1 MTKTSRIMT
10 NDSLSSRHQI
20 MEPSVLLGT
29 PCWRRSVMNGMH
41 FQSEKNYIN
50 IHDITNGLPICKH
63 ILNAVFCKCWPY
75 VRQNWW
81 AIETGHDYFSVSR
94 ILKKELSGKLI
105 NPITSLS
112 FHRKNLGNLKINQQ
126 LIIIKHV
133 NHVTSQRYEK

>member
-1 MTKTSRIMT
+1 MRCFVNVDLT
-10 NDSLSSRHQI
+10 
-20 MEPSVLLGT
+20 LG
-29 PCWRRSVMNGMH
+29 
-41 FQSEKNYIN
+41 KI
-50 IHDITNGLPICKH
+50 DGL
-63 ILNAVFCKCWPY
+63 
-75 VRQNWW
+75 
-81 AIETGHDYFSVSR
+81 ETGHDYFSVSR